1 MVQGLEFVGGAGFLF
16 CGYQPRPHPSLL
28 AQNMFHRPW
37 NTMARHCKTT
47 RVLGRVHP
55 EASSLSLEVP
65 LAGLQMSP
73 TDRWVSRR
81 VCVWLCT
88 TWLVYSF
95 TVILSSQLKSFL
107 PVALWGSTV
116 IPRLSS
122 AGKSLCG
129 HSAVGSRFRMTQN
142 NDDFNS
148 SSYRTHY
155 PRSSHISFE

>member
-16 CGYQPRPHPSLL
+16 HGYQPGSHPSLL
-28 AQNMFHRPW
+28 AQDMFHRLW

-47 RVLGRVHP
+47 RVLGRVCP

-88 TWLVYSF
+88 TWLLYSF
-95 TVILSSQLKSFL
+95 TVILSSQLKSFFL
-107 PVALWGSTV
+107 PVALWGSQ
-116 IPRLSS
+116 LSL
-122 AGKSLCG
+122 AEKSLCG
-129 HSAVGSRFRMTQN
+129 HPAVSSGLTMTQN

-148 SSYRTHY
+148 ASYRIHY
-155 PRSSHISFE
+155 PRCSYIIFE

>member
-16 CGYQPRPHPSLL
+16 HGYQPRPHPSLL
-28 AQNMFHRPW
+28 AQDMFHRLW
-37 NTMARHCKTT
+37 NTVAKHCKTT

-88 TWLVYSF
+88 TWLLYSF
-95 TVILSSQLKSFL
+95 TVILSSQLKSFFL
-107 PVALWGSTV
+107 PVALWGVYCHSSVV
-116 IPRLSS
+116 I
-122 AGKSLCG
+122 
-129 HSAVGSRFRMTQN
+129 SREIPLWSPSCQLRTQN
-142 NDDFNS
+142 DPEQWRFQLS
-148 SSYRTHY
+148 
-155 PRSSHISFE
+155 IV